1 MLYRNVTL
9 NIYPIGQ
16 APLETRPCHVRLVRN
31 GMIVVC
37 FEKDGESVIYH
48 GWESGNGHYLL
59 VSNDPDGRSSLH
71 RFRESLILE
80 GYWEEKT
87 SSGMWRI
94 ELGEVADRVSSEDK
108 AWADAIKDF
117 PLDGDVKPIPNA
129 QLEAETEEED
139 DWPSPQILRYRFPL
153 RSDLAVMLNLPDDLS
168 RREGK
173 RLARFVE
180 SLSCEYC

>member
-16 APLETRPCHVRLVRN
+16 APLEPRPCHVRLVRN
-31 GMIVVC
+31 GMINVC
-37 FEKDGESVIYH
+37 FEKDGKSIIYH
-48 GWESGNGHYLL
+48 GCESGNGHYLL
-59 VSNDPDGRSSLH
+59 VNEDLGGRSSLH
-71 RFRESLILE
+71 RFSESLILE
-80 GYWEEKT
+80 GYWEEKA

-94 ELGEVADRVSSEDK
+94 ELGEVADRVSGEDK
-108 AWADAIKDF
+108 AWVDAIRDL
-117 PLDGDVKPIPNA
+117 PLDGDVEPILDA
-129 QLEAETEEED
+129 QMEAGTEEEE

-168 RREGK
+168 KREGK

-180 SLSCEYC
+180 SLSCEY